1 MIADPAK
8 VTESLRV
15 PNGDGVSVD
24 QPQPVPDAQ
33 IYEKFSLSH
42 NPRPLKIQLAMSLK
56 PRMSRPIQRRMVD
69 RPMMTKMIP

>member
-24 QPQPVPDAQ
+24 QPQPVPDCGVDEDSIEIQPTDLAY
-33 IYEKFSLSH
+33 YEPK
-42 NPRPLKIQLAMSLK
+42 N
-56 PRMSRPIQRRMVD
+56 
-69 RPMMTKMIP
+69 